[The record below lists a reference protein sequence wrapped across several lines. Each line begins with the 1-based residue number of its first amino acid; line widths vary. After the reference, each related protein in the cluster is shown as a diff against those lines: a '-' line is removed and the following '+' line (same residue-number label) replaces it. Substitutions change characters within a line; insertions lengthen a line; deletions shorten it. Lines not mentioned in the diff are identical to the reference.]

1 MNTKAVTP
9 TVLSCITH
17 SHSYNVQYSLP
28 LYPNSNTIMLFN
40 NTRREAGYNNNNNN
54 VLSAPPGGSNKA
66 LNKRNTHNAI
76 QQENVTCNLTKANT

>member
-1 MNTKAVTP
+1 MNTNAVTP
-9 TVLSCITH
+9 TVMSCITH
-17 SHSYNVQYSLP
+17 SHLYNVQYSLP
-28 LYPNSNTIMLFN
+28 LYPNTIMLLN

-66 LNKRNTHNAI
+66 LNKHNTHNAI